1 MKKFRI
7 IGFKYITAI
16 LVLLTLSAAFFIV
29 GSKGNFSVR
38 AENAL
43 NNTRVIPQSET
54 EIFDLNSSA
63 PKSAVVYDGGAA
75 IIREDK
81 TLWIFSD
88 GEYKKYEGL
97 SDPGSVRRFGENYL
111 IIASANNLYAIN
123 LQDLSAAPEQIT
135 YEGVI
140 IACESFGV
148 NGKSLVTKTS
158 SGTIAVYS
166 LSNGFNIETDKR
178 TELAGVVAK
187 LLTPVCFGEGDKVF
201 FVRNG
206 DSKLC
211 EWDPATG
218 KPESIFKPEGE
229 IKTLTYVNGSIYY
242 TVDGKDENENPI
254 GKVWRYA
261 VSSSTHVEL
270 KINAEASYQLGK
282 VINPVDISCY
292 GDDIIITDAGSDV
305 RAVQKFVL
313 NGNALEFSGYAIA
326 KNRTAFNRVLTNV
339 YGINEIDRVYGINRF
354 GKTLY
359 VLDDNKLTAIKNDE
373 NFNAYANESFDNY
386 LVSEIGSPKIF
397 AAGENSVLFVYKDY
411 TAKLLT
417 LSPSEETNERLTPLA
432 FNGSVKDAC
441 YINGKF
447 YVLTDDGSSSR
458 VYVGTEGSTDF
469 SEYCPSFAGHG
480 VNLTVDGY
488 GNAFIADSTS
498 IYKNRER
505 FAANDGIAKLST
517 DLFGNL
523 YSIKGN
529 EIRYYDETETV
540 WKTVFTAQAQIK
552 SFSMGIDD
560 DAVYYILDG
569 DEGIYKTTEAKN
581 AAINVLRTVEE
592 YKTTATTVDKEFE
605 RYTLKDEANVY
616 RATYVKD
623 EQRFADRG
631 VTKHESEYACLAKL
645 GFAGVNG
652 QKTFLALAGVNGVVI
667 ADETQAE
674 KSNPEGETLLGEN
687 YKAYVTTSVNGYYV
701 PVITP
706 DCEYALSNGETVFR
720 LYKGAVLTCEKK
732 FSMLGTEYYL
742 ATFNYDG
749 NTVKGYVPVSFT
761 VEVLNENKEWRAYK
775 LETVNKTKLYRTA
788 ELAEELLEL
797 SKNDEIRVFSIENGV
812 AEVAYKT
819 EAGFIIGYVDAS
831 AIINAPNLS
840 VRNILLIL
848 AVTACLCGSVTFL
861 LLRRKK

>member
-7 IGFKYITAI
+7 FGFRYITV
-16 LVLLTLSAAFFIV
+16 LLTLLTLSAGFFAFGAREIF
-29 GSKGNFSVR
+29 FAR
-38 AENAL
+38 ADGGAS
-43 NNTRVIPQSET
+43 TRRVIPQSET

-88 GEYKKYEGL
+88 GEYKKYEGFPETA
-97 SDPGSVRRFGENYL
+97 SDPGLVRRFGENYL
-111 IIASANNLYAIN
+111 ILNNANILYAIN
-123 LQDLSAAPEQIT
+123 LQDLSAAPGQIT
-135 YEGVI
+135 YEGGI
-140 IACESFGV
+140 IACEYFGV

-187 LLTPVCFGEGDKVF
+187 NLTPVCFGEGDKVF

-211 EWDPATG
+211 EWDPATD
-218 KPESIFKPEGE
+218 KLESIFKPEGE
-229 IKTLTYVNGSIYY
+229 IKTLTYVNGSVYY
-242 TVDGKDENENPI
+242 TAE

-305 RAVQKFVL
+305 RAVQRFVL

-339 YGINEIDRVYGINRF
+339 YGINRF

-359 VLDDNKLTAIKNDE
+359 ALDDNKLTAIKNDE
-373 NFNAYANESFDNY
+373 NFNAYSKDSFDNY
-386 LVSEIGSPKIF
+386 FVSEIGSPKIF
-397 AAGENSVLFVYKDY
+397 AAGENSILLVFADAK
-411 TAKLLT
+411 AKLLT
-417 LSPSEETNERLTPLA
+417 LSVSEETNERLTPLA

-447 YVLTDDGSSSR
+447 YVLTDDGSSSH

-469 SEYCPSFAGHG
+469 SEYCPAFAGHG
-480 VNLTVDGY
+480 VNLTIDGY
-488 GNAFIADSTS
+488 GNVFIADNTS

-505 FAANDGIAKLST
+505 FASNDGIAELST

-523 YSIKGN
+523 YSIKGS
-529 EIRYYDETETV
+529 EIRYYNEAENV
-540 WKTVFTAQAQIK
+540 WKTAFTAQAQIK

-569 DEGIYKTTEAKN
+569 DERIYKTTEAKN

-605 RYTLKDEANVY
+605 RYTVKDEANVY

-645 GFAGVNG
+645 NFAGVNG
-652 QKTFLALAGVNGVVI
+652 EKTFLALAGVNGVVI
-667 ADETQAE
+667 ADEAQAE
-674 KSNPEGETLLGEN
+674 SSPPEGETLLGEN
-687 YKAYVTTSVNGYYV
+687 CKAYVTTSVNGYYV
-701 PVITP
+701 PIITP
-706 DCEYALSNGETVFR
+706 DCEYALSSGDTVYR

-742 ATFNYDG
+742 ATFTYGENS
-749 NTVKGYVPVSFT
+749 VKGYIPVSFT
-761 VEVLNENKEWRAYK
+761 VDVLNENKEWRAYK

-819 EAGFIIGYVDAS
+819 EAGFIVGYVDAS

>member
-16 LVLLTLSAAFFIV
+16 LVLLTLSAAFFII

-88 GEYKKYEGL
+88 GEYKKYEGFSEAA
-97 SDPGSVRRFGENYL
+97 SDPGSIRRFGENYL
-111 IIASANNLYAIN
+111 ILNNANKLYAIN
-123 LQDLSAAPEQIT
+123 LQNVSAAPEQIT
-135 YEGVI
+135 YEGEI
-140 IACESFGV
+140 IACEYFGV

-187 LLTPVCFGEGDKVF
+187 NLTPVCFGEGDKVF

-211 EWDPATG
+211 EWDPATD
-218 KPESIFKPEGE
+218 KLESIFKPEGE
-229 IKTLTYVNGSIYY
+229 IKTITYVNGSVYY
-242 TVDGKDENENPI
+242 TAD

-261 VSSSTHVEL
+261 ESAAAPIEL
-270 KINAEASYQLGK
+270 AINSDENYQLGK
-282 VINPVDISCY
+282 IVNPVDISCF
-292 GDDIIITDAGSDV
+292 GDDLIITDAGSDV
-305 RAVQKFVL
+305 RAVQRFVL
-313 NGNALEFSGYAIA
+313 SGDALDFSGYAIA

-339 YGINEIDRVYGINRF
+339 YEINRF
-354 GKTLY
+354 GKTVY
-359 VLDDNKLTAIKNDE
+359 TLDDNKLTAIKNDE

-386 LVSEIGSPKIF
+386 LVSEIGSPKTF
-397 AAGENSVLFVYKDY
+397 AAGENSVLLVYTDAK
-411 TAKLLT
+411 AKLLT
-417 LSPSEETNERLTPLA
+417 LSSGDEAGERVTLLN
-432 FNGSVKDAC
+432 FSGSVKDTC

-458 VYVGTEGSTDF
+458 VYVGTDGSTDF
-469 SEYCPSFAGHG
+469 SEYCPAFAGHG

-569 DEGIYKTTEAKN
+569 DERIYKMTEAKN
-581 AAINVLRTVEE
+581 AAINVLRTQNG
-592 YKTTATTVDKEFE
+592 YKTTATTVDEEFY
-605 RYTLKDEANVY
+605 RYIVDENANVY
-616 RATYVKD
+616 RAVYTKD
-623 EQRFADRG
+623 TQTFTDRG

-687 YKAYVTTSVNGYYV
+687 CKAYVTTSVNGYYV

-749 NTVKGYVPVSFT
+749 NAVKGYVPVSFT

>member
-29 GSKGNFSVR
+29 GAKGIFSAR
-38 AENAL
+38 AENVL
-43 NNTRVIPQSET
+43 NNARVIPQSET

-97 SDPGSVRRFGENYL
+97 SDPGSVRRFSENYL
-111 IIASANNLYAIN
+111 ILDNANKLYAIN
-123 LQDLSAAPEQIT
+123 LQDLSATPEQIT
-135 YEGVI
+135 YENGI

-148 NGKSLVTKTS
+148 NGKSLVTKTR

-187 LLTPVCFGEGDKVF
+187 DLTPVCFGEGDKVF

-211 EWDPATG
+211 EWDPATD
-218 KPESIFKPEGE
+218 KLESIFKPEGE
-229 IKTLTYVNGSIYY
+229 IKTITYVNGSVYY
-242 TVDGKDENENPI
+242 TAEAKDEN
-254 GKVWRYA
+254 GKYTVKVWRYA
-261 VSSSTHVEL
+261 ASSSTHVEL
-270 KINAEASYQLGK
+270 AINSDENYQLGK
-282 VINPVDISCY
+282 IVNPVDISCF
-292 GDDIIITDAGSDV
+292 GDDLIITDAGSDV
-305 RAVQKFVL
+305 RAVQRFVL
-313 NGNALEFSGYAIA
+313 SGDALDFSGYAIA

-339 YGINEIDRVYGINRF
+339 YEINRF
-354 GKTLY
+354 GKTVY
-359 VLDDNKLTAIKNDE
+359 ALDDNKLTAIKNDE
-373 NFNAYANESFDNY
+373 NFNAYAKESFDNY
-386 LVSEIGSPKIF
+386 LVSEIGSPKTF
-397 AAGENSVLFVYKDY
+397 AAGENSVLLVYTDAK
-411 TAKLLT
+411 AKLLT
-417 LSPSEETNERLTPLA
+417 LSPSDEAGERVTPLN
-432 FNGSVKDAC
+432 FIGSVKDAC

-458 VYVGTEGSTDF
+458 VYVGTDGSTDF
-469 SEYCPSFAGHG
+469 SEYCPAFAGHG

-560 DAVYYILDG
+560 DTVYYILDG
-569 DEGIYKTTEAKN
+569 DERIYKTTEAKN
-581 AAINVLRTVEE
+581 AAVNVLRTQNG
-592 YKTTATTVDKEFE
+592 YKTTATTVDEEFY
-605 RYTLKDEANVY
+605 RYIIDENANVY
-616 RATYVKD
+616 RAVYTKD
-623 EQRFADRG
+623 TQTFTDRG

-645 GFAGVNG
+645 GFSGVNG

-667 ADETQAE
+667 ADEAQAE
-674 KSNPEGETLLGEN
+674 KSNPEGETLLGEG

-742 ATFNYDG
+742 ATFNYGG
-749 NTVKGYVPVSFT
+749 NSVKGYVPVSFT

-775 LETVNKTKLYRTA
+775 LETVNKTKLYRA
-788 ELAEELLEL
+788 ADLAEEILEL
-797 SKNDEIRVFSIENGV
+797 SKDDEIRVFSIENGV
-812 AEVAYKT
+812 AEVAFKT
-819 EAGFIIGYVDAS
+819 EAGFITGFIDAS

-840 VRNILLIL
+840 VRNILLVL